1 MADAIVSGDDAARK
15 NPTTPNSL
23 QTTVSL
29 PAIVRRLPCLIDLR
43 ALTPDT
49 QVKIFALIDKTGSA
63 TMAELVAALET
74 IEAPAGLIVDMA
86 VMGVL
91 EIEARRF
98 LDGSSLVRRAPT
110 PVVQAPVEQASPEL
124 PAKSDGVGECTLA
137 PHAAVADFYVP
148 VDLYEPSIYFVEW
161 DGRGALKYNPSVNG
175 AGVYL
180 GIFEEV
186 IHVGKSKQLDGRL
199 RNGKHVLYNGK
210 PPRLLVVI
218 TDAGGQLGDVEAL
231 ALERRMALAV
241 VNRDHRGLANEM
253 PNGHQLPRSAYEA
266 IDRLAEKAVAAI
278 AELGLAFTNNQV
290 PALVPQTGMQFR
302 LDACG
307 VKATA
312 TQTAEGFVVHEGSQV
327 RLDVAPS
334 AGSGPLKRR
343 HDLLSKGAIVRR
355 SGHFV
360 LLEDLVFS
368 TASGATSFVLGSRH
382 HPGIWTAMPPD
393 PAPPRV

>member
-1 MADAIVSGDDAARK
+1 MAKPIDSGRVAACK
-15 NPTTPNSL
+15 TNDTL
-23 QTTVSL
+23 ATTVSSGTL
-29 PAIVRRLPCLIDLR
+29 AHRLPFLIDLP
-43 ALTPDT
+43 ALTPDV
-49 QVKIFALIDKTGSA
+49 QVKIFDLIDQSGSA
-63 TMAELVAALET
+63 TMAELLAALPNT
-74 IEAPAGLIVDMA
+74 EAPAGLIVDLA
-86 VMGVL
+86 GMGVL
-91 EIEARRF
+91 EIDASRF

-110 PVVQAPVEQASPEL
+110 HIEKATAEKPVKGNRRGTTHGKGKYPLEPHSEVAASPV
-124 PAKSDGVGECTLA
+124 SD
-137 PHAAVADFYVP
+137 DR
-148 VDLYEPSIYFVEW
+148 YEPSIFFVEW
-161 DGRGALKYNPSVNG
+161 DERGSLQYNPAVNG

-180 GIFEEV
+180 GIFDDA
-186 IHVGKSKQLDGRL
+186 IYVGMSKQLHGRL
-199 RNGKHVLYNGK
+199 RNGKHVFHNGG
-210 PPRLLVVI
+210 PPHLLVVI
-218 TDAGGQLGDVEAL
+218 TDAAGQLGDIEVL

-241 VNRDHRGLANEM
+241 VNRDHRELANEQV

-312 TQTAEGFVVHEGSQV
+312 TQTADGFVVHEGSQV